1 MVVANSSEG
10 YVKNRFMIVAGAAAL
25 SAIVLLVPPKAK
37 LAAAQSQGAPQSD
50 VAAMRAEID
59 ALKRLVPSQ
68 SHAMADVDYQ
78 FANLWFAAQNA
89 NWPLAEFYLN
99 ETRSHLNWA
108 VRIRPVRKLSSGQE
122 LDLRPILQGVEGSS
136 LTQLR
141 TAISK
146 QDSKTFDAAYRQ
158 TITECYACHKLAEKP
173 YLRPQLPD
181 QPATRMINMRPNAD
195 WPQ

>member
-1 MVVANSSEG
+1 M
-10 YVKNRFMIVAGAAAL
+10 KNRFLIMVGAAAL
-25 SAIVLLVPPKAK
+25 GTIVLLVPLKARI
-37 LAAAQSQGAPQSD
+37 AEAQSQD
-50 VAAMRAEID
+50 AAQPDMAALKAEID
-59 ALKRLVPSQ
+59 ALRRLVPSQ
-68 SHAMADVDYQ
+68 SHAMADVDYH

-122 LDLRPILQGVEGSS
+122 LDLRPMLQGVEGSS

-173 YLRPQLPD
+173 YLRPQIPEQL
-181 QPATRMINMRPNAD
+181 ATRMINMRPNAD